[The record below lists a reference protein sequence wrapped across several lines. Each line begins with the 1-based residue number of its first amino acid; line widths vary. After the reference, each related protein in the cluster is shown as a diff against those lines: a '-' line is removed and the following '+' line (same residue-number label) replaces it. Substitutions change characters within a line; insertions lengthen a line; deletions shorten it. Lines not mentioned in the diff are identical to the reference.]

1 MTQETHFNGL
11 LEGIFLL
18 QEKTIEVMG
27 TSLVSC
33 HFADFPLKQSAEY
46 SPNHET
52 WGFKSLNVQ
61 KYGEKTCFF
70 FLQHVDPAFY
80 PETLSGTISED
91 GGFHKWG
98 DPKMDGLQGKP
109 PLKLIDDLGVP
120 LETPICLDMFFL
132 NSKL

>member
-1 MTQETHFNGL
+1 MGVQE
-11 LEGIFLL
+11 
-18 QEKTIEVMG
+18 
-27 TSLVSC
+27 
-33 HFADFPLKQSAEY
+33 LKRAKI
-46 SPNHET
+46 
-52 WGFKSLNVQ
+52 WRKNV
-61 KYGEKTCFF
+61 FF